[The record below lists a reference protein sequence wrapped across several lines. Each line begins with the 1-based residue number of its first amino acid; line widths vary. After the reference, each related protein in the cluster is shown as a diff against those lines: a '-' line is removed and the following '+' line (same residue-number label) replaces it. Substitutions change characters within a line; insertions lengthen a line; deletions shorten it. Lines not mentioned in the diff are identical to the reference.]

1 MPNAPPS
8 SSPNKVPAG
17 ADRAGPAEI
26 RWSRRLAGWLTGV
39 VADSPVIDAYLLC
52 GTPRTGSTLLCG
64 LLRSTGVAGRPESYF
79 RLPDEQA
86 WADRWQLT
94 RDAGGRFDYG
104 DYVRSAVRDGST
116 PNGVFGGRVM
126 WGTLD
131 EMVAKLGPAS
141 PDGAGAGAG
150 LALLERAFGRTR
162 FVYLRRD
169 DTVAQAVSWARAE
182 QTSFWQD
189 GDTALPGREPRYDH
203 EQIGTL
209 VRTIDEHNAAWREWF
224 AGAGVQPHV
233 VRYEELTADPAG
245 VTRGILEFLDLELP
259 AGMELVPGH
268 RRQADQ
274 LNHDWGARYRGAP
287 AG

>member
-1 MPNAPPS
+1 
-8 SSPNKVPAG
+8 V
-17 ADRAGPAEI
+17 
-26 RWSRRLAGWLTGV
+26 T
-39 VADSPVIDAYLLC
+39 DSPGIDAYLLC

-79 RLPDEQA
+79 RSPNEQER
-86 WADRWQLT
+86 ADHWKLV
-94 RDAGGRFDYG
+94 RDAEGRFDYG
-104 DYVRSAVRDGST
+104 DYVRAAVSEGST

-131 EMVAKLGPAS
+131 EMVAKLGPVY
-141 PDGAGAGAG
+141 PDLAGARAG

-162 FVYLRRD
+162 FVHLWRA

-182 QTSFWQD
+182 QTKFWQD

-203 EQIGTL
+203 EQVDTL
-209 VRTIDEHNAAWREWF
+209 VHTIEEHNAAWQEWF
-224 AGAGVQPHV
+224 ASAGVRPHV

-245 VTRGILEFLDLELP
+245 VTRGVLEFLGLELP
-259 AGMELVPGH
+259 AGIELTPDH

-274 LNHDWGARYRGAP
+274 LNHDWIARYRAAT